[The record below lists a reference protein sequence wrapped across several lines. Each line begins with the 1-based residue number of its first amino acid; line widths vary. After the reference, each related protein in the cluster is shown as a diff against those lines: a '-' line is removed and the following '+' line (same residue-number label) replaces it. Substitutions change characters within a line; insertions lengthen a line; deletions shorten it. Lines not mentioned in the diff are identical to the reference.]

1 MKNIFIGLTN
11 SEETIIFPLHPRTR
25 KIINQD
31 KSIRKSIGRNINI
44 IEPVGYFD
52 MICLEAN
59 TKKIVTDSGG
69 VQKEAYF
76 NKVPCI
82 TLFENTAWIET
93 VEEGVNKIV
102 EINPKS
108 IKENIINFNTNKQ
121 NYSKKIFGNGKT
133 SEKIVK
139 LLYQYK
145 SQL

>member
-1 MKNIFIGLTN
+1 MTD

-31 KSIRKSIGRNINI
+31 KSIKESIGKNINI

-59 TKKIVTDSGG
+59 AKKIVTDSGG

-76 NKVPCI
+76 CGIPCI
-82 TLFENTAWIET
+82 TLFENTAWVET
-93 VEEGVNKIV
+93 VEKSANKIV

-108 IKENIINFNTNKQ
+108 IKENIIIFNTSRQ
-121 NYSKKIFGNGKT
+121 NYTKKIFGDGKT
-133 SEKIVK
+133 SEKIVN
-139 LLYQYK
+139 LLYQYTT
-145 SQL
+145 QL